1 MAIKKL
7 DHVSLLAK
15 DAGPV
20 VQFYEELLGFELAEK
35 KELPEMGMN
44 IYDLKARGE
53 FIEVIEPLGAPD
65 ALRAKPK
72 GRPEKEESR
81 PPSGGEGKPAGGIKH
96 VAFLSDDIEADFA
109 DFKAK
114 GAHLLHKEVQ
124 RHGKAAFFFA
134 GGKAGELV
142 EVIQY
147 AD

>member
-20 VQFYEELLGFELAEK
+20 VKFYEELLGFELAEK
-35 KELPEMGMN
+35 KELPELGMN

-53 FIEVIEPLGAPD
+53 FIEVIEPLKVDG
-65 ALRAKPK
+65 
-72 GRPEKEESR
+72 E
-81 PPSGGEGKPAGGIKH
+81 PSGGIKH
-96 VAFLSDDIEADFA
+96 VGFLSGDIEADLA
-109 DFKAK
+109 AFKAK

-147 AD
+147 AE